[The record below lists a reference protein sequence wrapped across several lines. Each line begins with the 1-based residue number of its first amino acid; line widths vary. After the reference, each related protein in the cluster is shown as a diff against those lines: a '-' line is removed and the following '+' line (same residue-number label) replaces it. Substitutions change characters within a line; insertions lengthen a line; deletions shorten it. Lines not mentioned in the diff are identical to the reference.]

1 MIRPPPPSPGNSLPR
16 EGVCWFLG
24 GLLPSGWVSNLE
36 IGYPPGLAG
45 SPISKGGYPPGL
57 GGTPPPD
64 WRGRR
69 FQKGGTPPDRGV
81 HPWFGE
87 VVTFSMAMK
96 VARKFWSRSA
106 ARADTFVKLQHFS
119 VRRKVL

>member
-1 MIRPPPPSPGNSLPR
+1 MGQQFGGRLPPR
-16 EGVCWFLG
+16 
-24 GLLPSGWVSNLE
+24 
-36 IGYPPGLAG
+36 IGEVADF
-45 SPISKGGYPPGL
+45 KR
-57 GGTPPPD
+57 GGTPLVWVVHPPD

-69 FQKGGTPPDRGV
+69 FLKGGTPPDRGV